1 MIFIDNE
8 NITDPRI
15 NLALEEY
22 AFRNLFPD
30 QELFLFYINRPSI
43 IIGRNQ
49 NTLEEINYEYV
60 RNKGIIV
67 VRRLSGGG
75 AVYHDEGNL
84 NFSFIKPYN
93 TSRLNNFIEFTQPI
107 IDVLREM
114 GIHAEL
120 SGRNDIVVD
129 GRKVSGNAQHSAK
142 DRMFS
147 HGTLLLNSDLNEVVE
162 SLNVKMT
169 KIQSKGMK
177 SIRSRVAN
185 LSEFLDEPMDIMD
198 FRERIKEGIFRES
211 ESPITY
217 RLTEEDWK
225 HVSEIS
231 KARYSNWDWNF
242 GHSPK
247 FNIKRSRRF
256 QTGEIDL
263 RIDVEKGYVRNL
275 KIYGDFLGKSD
286 VGELEKAIIGQRYEL
301 DDIDNLLSS
310 YNMNE
315 FFGNISHD
323 DVLELFIGADEE

>member
-49 NTLEEINYEYV
+49 NTLEEINYDYV
-60 RNKGIIV
+60 REKGIIV

-93 TSRLNNFIEFTQPI
+93 TSRLNNFLEFTQPVI
-107 IDVLREM
+107 NVLKEM
-114 GIHAEL
+114 GIPAEL

-142 DRMFS
+142 NRMFS
-147 HGTLLLNSDLNEVVE
+147 HGTLLFNSDLNEVVE

-169 KIQSKGMK
+169 KIKSKGMK

-185 LSEFLDEPMDIMD
+185 LSEFIDNPMDIIY
-198 FRERIKEGIFRES
+198 FRERIKEGIFRGS

-217 RLTEEDWK
+217 HLTDEDWL
-225 HVSEIS
+225 HVREIS
-231 KARYSNWDWNF
+231 KARYANWDWNF

-247 FNIKRSRRF
+247 FNVKRVQRF

-286 VGELEKAIIGQRYEL
+286 VNILEKALIGQRYEL
-301 DDIDNLLSS
+301 EDLDSTLSS

-315 FFGNISHD
+315 FFGDITHD
-323 DVLELFIGADEE
+323 DVLELFIGADEK